1 MIYIVTTTFKRNK
14 ELNRLILSTKKFVK
28 CQFKHIIIDNDPS
41 NLINFDE
48 SHIIYVKNNS
58 NIGPRKN
65 VCKAINYFLSNGRED
80 DFMLFVTDDDYF
92 IGDVD
97 LNSYVNLRFDLIRF
111 NAALCSDDGA
121 KIGRMFNNLS
131 QRLFKKPFFIDDN
144 RVLTGNFLSFK
155 LAETFIKGVNKE
167 PVLRDAWYPM
177 QIWSYLSNSF
187 EFDDAIFLAHTV
199 GNTEHWG
206 DYDDYI
212 DMNLARLKVYD
223 QLFYTYGDSSILTTK
238 KIFLSRTKRLKHAK
252 YWFINVFA
260 LIAKKLGRLHV

>member
-48 SHIIYVKNNS
+48 PHIIYLKNDS

-65 VCKAINYFLSNGRED
+65 VCKSISHFLRVGNED
-80 DFMLFVTDDDYF
+80 DFMLYVTDDDYF

-97 LNSYVNLRFDLIRF
+97 LNSYINLRFDLIRF

-121 KIGRMFNNLS
+121 KIGKMFSNLS
-131 QRLFKKPFFIDDN
+131 HMLFKKPYFIDDN

-155 LAETFIKGVNKE
+155 LAESFIKDVNNE
-167 PVLRDAWYPM
+167 PVVRDAWYPM

-187 EFDDAIFLAHTV
+187 DFNDTIFLAHTV
-199 GNTEHWG
+199 GNMEEWG

-212 DMNLARLKVYD
+212 DMNLARLKIYD
-223 QLFYTYGDSSILTTK
+223 HLFFTYGDSSILTTK
-238 KIFLSRTKRLKHAK
+238 KIFLSRSKRLKYAK
-252 YWFINVFA
+252 YWFINVFS
-260 LIAKKLGRLHV
+260 LIAKKLESFYV